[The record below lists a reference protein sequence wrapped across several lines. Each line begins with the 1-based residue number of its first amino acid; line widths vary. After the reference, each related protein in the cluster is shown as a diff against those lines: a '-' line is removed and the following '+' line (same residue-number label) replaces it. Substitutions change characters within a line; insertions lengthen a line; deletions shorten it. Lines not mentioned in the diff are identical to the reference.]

1 MKIFR
6 LSIIVLIL
14 LSLLSHNELASQ
26 DKKKQKSTKN
36 ESTTKNGTKSIDQT
50 VIVKIGKETITYAEL
65 EKAFKKNLSK
75 KDYSLAKLP
84 KDSLMEFID
93 LYSKYRLKVV
103 DALVKGYDKDSA
115 VKAEIIQ
122 NRRMLAESYFY
133 DKKLIEPNVEEML
146 NKRDRELQI
155 AIIVKTFAQDPS
167 KGTDSLQTYKRA
179 KLILEKALAGGDF
192 AVLARD
198 SSDDKETAKNGG
210 LVANFIT
217 SGNTTRPIDT
227 VIYKLK
233 SGTVYHDLVKIRDG
247 YLIIKCLKNEPRQF
261 VKLRQILLSEGIAKD
276 SLGVIKKADSLI
288 ALLKKGADFKRL
300 AEENSNDPASSIRG
314 GDLGKWY
321 SRSTGFEGNGSKLL
335 PQFEAAA
342 FVLKDGEISGKVI
355 TEYGIHIIRKDS
367 TRSFNKELERDELK
381 KLYRRVYFES
391 DKREYLASVKKN
403 LGFTFNEI
411 ALNKL
416 IASIDTTKTTLQP
429 EWEKNINS
437 SLKTE
442 TLFTINK
449 QNTTVGDF
457 LHKISTQKEFK
468 GSATTRDNFRNV
480 INRFADPIAFDY
492 ASENLDQ
499 EYPDFASLMKEFR
512 DGILLF
518 KVEAIEVWD
527 KLKFDSTQARAFWE
541 QNKIRYNTYPIYDFS
556 EVYVL
561 SDTLAKDIYKFVK
574 SGTDIGTLAEQY
586 TQRQGYRE
594 KKGNWGKSS
603 TKDNKLAQLFAT
615 KNPKQGDV
623 LEPIPYEQGF
633 SVVYINS
640 VESARMKKFE
650 EAIPDFAPE
659 YQEKVQKGLT
669 EIWMTQL
676 KKKHG
681 LQILEKDLE
690 RVIKEINSK

>member
-1 MKIFR
+1 MKIYR
-6 LSIIVLIL
+6 LSLIVLIL
-14 LSLLSHNELASQ
+14 LSLLSYNELVSQ
-26 DKKKQKSTKN
+26 DKKKQKSTKT
-36 ESTTKNGTKSIDQT
+36 ESTSKADSKSIENT

-93 LYSKYRLKVV
+93 LYSKYRMKVV
-103 DALVKGYDKDSA
+103 DALAKGYDKDSA

-133 DKKLIEPNVEEML
+133 DKKLIEPNVEDML
-146 NKRDRELQI
+146 KKRDRELQI
-155 AIIVKTFAQDPS
+155 AIIVKIFAQDAT
-167 KGTDSLQTYKRA
+167 KGTDTLQTYKRA
-179 KLILEKALAGGDF
+179 KFLLDKALAGADF
-192 AVLARD
+192 AELAKD

-210 LVANFIT
+210 LVANYIT

-233 SGTVYHDLVKIRDG
+233 PGTVYNDLVKIRDG
-247 YLIIKCLKNEPRQF
+247 YLIIKCIKNEPRQF

-276 SLGVIKKADSLI
+276 SLGVIRKADSLL
-288 ALLKKGADFKRL
+288 ALLKKGVDFKRL

-321 SRSTGFEGNGSKLL
+321 SRSTGFEGNGQKLL

-342 FVLKDGEISGKVI
+342 FALKDGETSGKVI

-367 TRSFNKELERDELK
+367 TRGFNRDIERDELK

-391 DKREYLASVKKN
+391 DKRDFLASTKTAM
-403 LGFTFNEI
+403 GFTINDVT
-411 ALNKL
+411 LNKL
-416 IASIDTTKTTLQP
+416 IALIDTGKTTLQP
-429 EWEKNINS
+429 EWDKNIS
-437 SLKTE
+437 ADLKKE

-449 QNTTVGDF
+449 EKTSVGDF
-457 LHKISTQKEFK
+457 LAKIATQKEFK
-468 GSATTRDNFRNV
+468 GTATTRDNFRNV

-492 ASENLDQ
+492 ATINLDQ
-499 EYPDFASLMKEFR
+499 DYPDFASLMKEFR

-527 KLKFDSTQARAFWE
+527 KLKFDSTLAREFWE
-541 QNKIRYNTYPIYDFS
+541 QNKARYNTNPIYDFS

-561 SDTLAKDIYKFVK
+561 SDTLAKDIYKFAK
-574 SGTDIGTLAEQY
+574 TGTDIGKLAEQY

-594 KKGNWGKSS
+594 KKGNWGKVS
-603 TKDNKLAQLFAT
+603 TKDNKLAQIFT
-615 KNPKQGDV
+615 KQNPKQGDV
-623 LEPIPYEQGF
+623 LEPIPYEQGY

-640 VESARMKKFE
+640 VEPARMKKFE

-669 EIWMTQL
+669 ETWMTQL

-681 LQILEKDLE
+681 LQIFEKDLDK
-690 RVIKEINSK
+690 VIKEINSK